1 MAKAKQ
7 EKPLCVN
14 DLRHAEYYGMQE
26 SFDDLYARSRNG
38 EKFTAL
44 MDLILKR
51 ENILLGL
58 PEYQS
63 QSRQRYAGNGQCDHR
78 GHRKDTRRGGCP
90 QSTVHC
96 CRK

>member
-51 ENILLGL
+51 
-58 PEYQS
+58 S
-63 QSRQRYAGNGQCDHR
+63 Q
-78 GHRKDTRRGGCP
+78 
-90 QSTVHC
+90 
-96 CRK
+96 

>member
-14 DLRHAEYYGMQE
+14 DLRHAEYYDMQE
-26 SFDDLYARSRNG
+26 SFDDLYARSQNG

-51 ENILLGL
+51 ENILLAYRNIKANHGM
-58 PEYQS
+58 P
-63 QSRQRYAGNGQCDHR
+63 
-78 GHRKDTRRGGCP
+78 
-90 QSTVHC
+90 
-96 CRK
+96 